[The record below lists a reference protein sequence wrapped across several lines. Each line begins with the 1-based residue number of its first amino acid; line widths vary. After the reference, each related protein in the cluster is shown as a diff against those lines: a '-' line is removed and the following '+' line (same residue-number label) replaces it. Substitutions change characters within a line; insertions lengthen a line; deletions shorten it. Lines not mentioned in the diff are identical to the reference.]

1 MSLERVTSR
10 AAEHAA
16 KTAAGL
22 AAAEEAM
29 AHVDPPTP
37 DEQAWVDDFMN
48 RITRPT
54 STAEQSQGAA

>member
-16 KTAAGL
+16 KTEAGL

-29 AHVDPPTP
+29 AYADPP
-37 DEQAWVDDFMN
+37 A
-48 RITRPT
+48 RTRRRG
-54 STAEQSQGAA
+54 STIS